1 MAFKLTYTDGQES
14 DYDDDTVWE
23 VEAGVLKMG
32 REEGKWTVLL
42 SPSHWAVVEI
52 PGAQERKDDEG
63 TNEKDGKDAKDAK
76 DAKGADQRDE
86 DDSDDKSD

>member
-32 REEGKWTVLL
+32 REEGNWTVLL
-42 SPSHWAVVEI
+42 SPSHWAVVEVA
-52 PGAQERKDDEG
+52 GAQERKDGDDG
-63 TNEKDGKDAKDAK
+63 KDEKDGKKGKDA
-76 DAKGADQRDE
+76 DPQDDGE
-86 DDSDDKSD
+86 DDSDDKST

>member
-42 SPSHWAVVEI
+42 SPSHWAVVEVA
-52 PGAQERKDDEG
+52 GAQERKDDDG
-63 TNEKDGKDAKDAK
+63 KNEKDAKDAK
-76 DAKGADQRDE
+76 DADQRDDDE
-86 DDSDDKSD
+86 DDSDDKST

>member
-32 REEGKWTVLL
+32 RDEGKWTVLL
-42 SPSHWAVVEI
+42 SPSHWAVVEVA
-52 PGAQERKDDEG
+52 GAQERKDDG
-63 TNEKDGKDAKDAK
+63 KDEKDDTD
-76 DAKGADQRDE
+76 ADQQDDDE
-86 DDSDDKSD
+86 DDSDDKSA

>member
-42 SPSHWAVVEI
+42 SPSHWAVVEVA
-52 PGAQERKDDEG
+52 GAQERKDD
-63 TNEKDGKDAKDAK
+63 GKDADEQ
-76 DAKGADQRDE
+76 DDDE
-86 DDSDDKSD
+86 DDSDDKSA

>member
-42 SPSHWAVVEI
+42 SPSHWAVVEVE
-52 PGAQERKDDEG
+52 GAQERKDDG
-63 TNEKDGKDAKDAK
+63 KDEKDGKDADE
-76 DAKGADQRDE
+76 RDEHE
-86 DDSDDKSD
+86 DDSDDKSA